1 VEKQQ
6 VLNIMKKSVE
16 HKTRVLIFST
26 ISVWNILILRRIQG
40 EITINLLRSRCDV
53 AVILVRS

>member
-1 VEKQQ
+1 MHVRVTVVAVEKQQ

-26 ISVWNILILRRIQG
+26 ISV
-40 EITINLLRSRCDV
+40 
-53 AVILVRS
+53 